1 MSGTV
6 VAIGN
11 FDGVHRGHQAILRT
25 ARDLARSGP
34 VVAVTF
40 WPHPLS
46 VLAPERAPDLLAE
59 LPERIR
65 LLRRSGADQV
75 RVVQFTRQLSAWSP
89 AQFVSAVLAP
99 LAPEAVVVG
108 ENFRFGYGAQADGHD
123 LADLGG
129 GEFDVVVL
137 PMLSDAEPLSS
148 SEVRRAL
155 AEGDPARAGRIL
167 GRWFRYGGIV
177 VQGDQRGRQ
186 LGFPTANLT
195 VPQGRACPADGVYAG
210 WLVVSAQDW
219 RGRNIS
225 VAPDPSTTGLTGAH
239 VGEGIPAA
247 AAPDAAVAAHHSAAA
262 APPVAVIGEN
272 YQEEWRWPAALSV
285 GSNPTFDG
293 LERRVEAHAIDR
305 ADLDLYGV
313 KVGVDF
319 VERLRP
325 TVRFGGLEALVAQL
339 TRDVA
344 ATRHIMA
351 GVSDDPLG

>member
-11 FDGVHRGHQAILRT
+11 FDGVHRGHQGILRT
-25 ARDLARSGP
+25 ARDLAGGGR
-34 VVAVTF
+34 VIALTF

-46 VLAPERAPDLLAE
+46 VLAPERAPDLLAQ

-75 RVVQFTRQLSAWSP
+75 RVVQFTRQVSAWSP
-89 AQFVSAVLAP
+89 SQFVSAVLGP

-108 ENFRFGYGAQADGHD
+108 ENFRFGHGAQADGHD
-123 LADLGG
+123 LANLAG

-148 SEVRRAL
+148 SRIRQAL
-155 AEGDPARAGRIL
+155 EEGDPTRAGRML

-195 VPQGRACPADGVYAG
+195 VAGGRACPADGVYAG
-210 WLVVSAQDW
+210 WLVVAAQDGRE
-219 RGRNIS
+219 RGL
-225 VAPDPSTTGLTGAH
+225 PDPATVVRDSALTDARTTPTGRAPAPRAQITPSRA
-239 VGEGIPAA
+239 VGGPAGCGGA
-247 AAPDAAVAAHHSAAA
+247 D
-262 APPVAVIGEN
+262 E
-272 YQEEWRWPAALSV
+272 EEWRWPAALNV

-293 LERRVEAHAIDR
+293 LERRVEAHALDQS
-305 ADLDLYGV
+305 DLDLYGV

-325 TVRFGGLEALVAQL
+325 TVRFDGLEALVAQL
-339 TRDVA
+339 VRDVA
-344 ATRHIMA
+344 ATRQVLA
-351 GVSDDPLG
+351 GTPDGPFA